1 MLEKNISIII
11 PCFNESKNLEKL
23 VNRIKIDLKKVDYF
37 VEVILVNNGSTD
49 DSQMKIEELLKQS
62 RSIKVVNLVN
72 NIGYG
77 NGILAG
83 LSHAKNN
90 FLGWTHADLQCDF
103 IDCLNGFDILY
114 KNIQNTGDNY
124 LLKGKR
130 LNRSFLDYFFT
141 KLMSIFVKFFCK
153 VDLDDINAQPKIFS
167 RKLYNLFENPPK
179 DFLLDFYLMNL
190 SKKYNYKLLNL
201 DVNFSKRLHGKPKGG
216 GSLIGKIKL
225 SIKTAYY
232 ILKYQNGNNY
242 SQNK

>member
-90 FLGWTHADLQCDF
+90 FLGWTHADHQTDPNDVINAF
-103 IDCLNGFDILY
+103 E
-114 KNIQNTGDNY
+114 
-124 LLKGKR
+124 LLKISSKLVKGR
-130 LNRSFLDYFFT
+130 RINRPLKD
-141 KLMSIFVKFFCK
+141 
-153 VDLDDINAQPKIFS
+153 KIFTICMAVFES
-167 RKLYNLFENPPK
+167 IIFRRVIAPFIFLSEKL
-179 DFLLDFYLMNL
+179 
-190 SKKYNYKLLNL
+190 
-201 DVNFSKRLHGKPKGG
+201 
-216 GSLIGKIKL
+216 
-225 SIKTAYY
+225 AA
-232 ILKYQNGNNY
+232 ILKKICN
-242 SQNK
+242 